1 MLVNF
6 IAANWVWLIWIAPTL
21 AIIHESKED

>member
-6 IAANWVWLIWIAPTL
+6 IAANWVWLIWLAPAL

>member
-6 IAANWVWLIWIAPTL
+6 IAANWVWLIWVAPVL